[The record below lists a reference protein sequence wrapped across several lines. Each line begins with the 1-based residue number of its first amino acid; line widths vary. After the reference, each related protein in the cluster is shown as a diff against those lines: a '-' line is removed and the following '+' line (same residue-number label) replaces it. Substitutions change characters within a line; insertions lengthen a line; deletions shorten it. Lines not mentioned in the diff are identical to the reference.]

1 MTKLGH
7 VCFRL
12 VWWFQCIRV
21 RKHTSHW
28 LASLYPSQT
37 NPHLPS
43 RCTSCTV
50 FPETHLKTDQTMTDM
65 SPLFNCSPL
74 RATALENINRNTCG
88 WGVMCIPLLLRLPRA
103 HSCRED
109 TEDRTVNTGFSHSS
123 HSLHVSTV
131 GRGEEWEMAF
141 FVGASSRKPYNNK
154 ESNSTTVLSQSSEIT
169 GPQIWDTLQKW
180 WIKPLQVDLEN
191 MEIKEEAYNQ
201 WQHTKVVKKNIWDI
215 ISSVFS
221 TVSRFCTG

>member
-21 RKHTSHW
+21 RKHTAHR

-88 WGVMCIPLLLRLPRA
+88 RGVMCIPLLLCLPRA

-109 TEDRTVNTGFSHSS
+109 IEDRTVNTGFSHSS
-123 HSLHVSTV
+123 HSFTCQYHRE
-131 GRGEEWEMAF
+131 GRRMRDGF
-141 FVGASSRKPYNNK
+141 FCSRVIK
-154 ESNSTTVLSQSSEIT
+154 ESFSQQRKQLDYCFISKLGDYRSTNTRHAPEI
-169 GPQIWDTLQKW
+169 
-180 WIKPLQVDLEN
+180 VN
-191 MEIKEEAYNQ
+191 
-201 WQHTKVVKKNIWDI
+201 KN
-215 ISSVFS
+215 
-221 TVSRFCTG
+221 TTC

>member
-1 MTKLGH
+1 M
-7 VCFRL
+7 FAFD
-12 VWWFQCIRV
+12 WFDGSSV
-21 RKHTSHW
+21 FASENTAHW

-88 WGVMCIPLLLRLPRA
+88 RGVMCIPLLRRLPRA

-123 HSLHVSTV
+123 HSFPCQYRRE
-131 GRGEEWEMAF
+131 GRRMRDGF
-141 FVGASSRKPYNNK
+141 F
-154 ESNSTTVLSQSSEIT
+154 L
-169 GPQIWDTLQKW
+169 
-180 WIKPLQVDLEN
+180 
-191 MEIKEEAYNQ
+191 
-201 WQHTKVVKKNIWDI
+201 
-215 ISSVFS
+215 
-221 TVSRFCTG
+221 